1 MQGVQYKKLFLT
13 KGSEAYELFLQDTPE
28 SRKKL
33 DLHIKSLYDK
43 EKELVAR
50 YENSK

>member
-1 MQGVQYKKLFLT
+1 MKGVQYKKLFLVE
-13 KGSEAYELFLQDTPE
+13 GSEAYKLYLENTPE

-43 EKELVAR
+43 EKELIAR